1 MGTSNYIPTGRTSL
15 VKKEDLSLQVQT
27 EYAFRPVPRITT
39 TISREGQVIHKIER
53 ALERPISSLEEQ
65 DLAENTIRRQH
76 AEIVGII
83 KRGSMIPAQ
92 PSPVQAEEPTVIQEA
107 ATMPDPEVDDEPKDE
122 LPTMSV
128 YDRLMAI
135 PGTQRIYR
143 LDNEGNFV
151 NDNGSSEFKR
161 AFAMIFKNLQDL
173 MSLFE
178 RMPGVGITR
187 QKGVYEVDRD
197 RLYFVSVGLEC
208 YFIVVY
214 RVDNDTDYEKAI
226 KAVISDPY

>member
-1 MGTSNYIPTGRTSL
+1 METSNYIPTGRTSL
-15 VKKEDLSLQVQT
+15 VKKDNLSLQVQT

-39 TISREGQVIHKIER
+39 TISREGQVIHKVER
-53 ALERPISSLEEQ
+53 ALDRPITSIEEQ

-76 AEIVGII
+76 AEIVNII
-83 KRGSMIPAQ
+83 KRGSVIPRQ
-92 PSPVQAEEPTVIQEA
+92 KPVPADEPTVLQEA
-107 ATMPDPEVDDEPKDE
+107 ATMPDQAVEDEPRDE
-122 LPTMSV
+122 LPTMSIF
-128 YDRLMAI
+128 DRLMAI

-151 NDNGSSEFKR
+151 NDNGSSEFKK

-173 MSLFE
+173 MRLFD

-187 QKGVYEVDRD
+187 QKGVYEVERD

-214 RVDNDTDYEKAI
+214 RVDNETDYERAI

>member
-1 MGTSNYIPTGRTSL
+1 METSNYIPSGRTSL
-15 VKKEDLSLQVQT
+15 VKKDDLSLQVQT

-39 TISREGQVIHKIER
+39 TISREGQVIHKVER
-53 ALERPISSLEEQ
+53 ALEQPITSIEEQ
-65 DLAENTIRRQH
+65 DMAENTIRRQH
-76 AEIVGII
+76 AEIVNII
-83 KRGSMIPAQ
+83 KRGSVIPQ
-92 PSPVQAEEPTVIQEA
+92 ERPVPADEPTILQEA
-107 ATMPDPEVDDEPKDE
+107 ATMPDQTAEHEPKDE
-122 LPTMSV
+122 LPTTSTF
-128 YDRLMAI
+128 DRLMAI

-151 NDNGSSEFKR
+151 NDRGSSEFKK
-161 AFAMIFKNLQDL
+161 AFAMIFKNLREL
-173 MSLFE
+173 MRLFD

-187 QKGVYEVDRD
+187 QKGVYEVEQD

-214 RVDNDTDYEKAI
+214 RVDNETNYERAI